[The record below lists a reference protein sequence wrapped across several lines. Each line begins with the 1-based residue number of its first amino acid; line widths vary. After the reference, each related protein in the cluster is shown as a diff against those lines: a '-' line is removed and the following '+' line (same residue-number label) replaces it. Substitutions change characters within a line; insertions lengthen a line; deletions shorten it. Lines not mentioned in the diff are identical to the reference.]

1 MRTLLSRVLVSS
13 HRPESP
19 GMSAPVQNSLTDAR
33 IVRLNASLMPVTP
46 VEAKLYKQLGIAPVE
61 VEAFTPAEII
71 PLVEECDA
79 LAVVSA
85 SLPEE
90 VIDSLSKCRLISRLG
105 DGTDKIDVEAAT
117 RKGIVVSNVP
127 FFCVT
132 EMADHVMAV
141 LLLLSKQI
149 PRMSQHMLD
158 GSFQQAREEGIRL
171 PRLSGQKLGLIGF
184 GASAKAVAR
193 RAKPFG
199 LELMATRQNQS
210 APSEEADALGVRM
223 VDLKTLLAE
232 SDFVSLHLPLNT
244 QTYHMLDR
252 ATLKR
257 MKPGAMLINTSR
269 GAIVDEDALAD
280 VLRDGPLAGA
290 GLDTFDVIDIFGES
304 KAPPEHPLL
313 NLDNVILTPHVSG
326 LSIQALEDIAVGS
339 VQNLVSVLSGYLP
352 HPENVVNPDVVPR
365 WQLDL
370 HDENVVRG
378 ISSS

>member
-1 MRTLLSRVLVSS
+1 MPSQISIT
-13 HRPESP
+13 E
-19 GMSAPVQNSLTDAR
+19 AR

-46 VEAKLYKQLGIAPVE
+46 VEARLYKQLGITPVE
-61 VEAFTPAEII
+61 VEAFTPDKII
-71 PLVEECDA
+71 PLVAECDA

-85 SLPEE
+85 SLPSE
-90 VIDSLSKCRLISRLG
+90 VIDSLSNCRLISRLG
-105 DGTDKIDVEAAT
+105 NGTDKIDVNAAT

-127 FFCVT
+127 YFCVT

-149 PRMSQHMLD
+149 LRMSQHMRS
-158 GSFQQAREEGIRL
+158 GNFQQARKEGIRL

-199 LELMATRQNQS
+199 LELVATRLNQS
-210 APSEEADALGVRM
+210 ASSEEADALGVRM
-223 VDLKTLLAE
+223 VDLETLLAE
-232 SDFVSLHLPLNT
+232 SDFVSLHLPLST
-244 QTYHMLDR
+244 QTHHMLDR
-252 ATLKR
+252 AALER
-257 MKPGAMLINTSR
+257 MKPGSILINTSR

-304 KAPPEHPLL
+304 KRPPEHPLL

-326 LSIQALEDIAVGS
+326 LSIQALEDIAVGG
-339 VQNLVSVLSGYLP
+339 VQNLVSVLSGHMP
-352 HPENVVNPDVVPR
+352 HPEDFVNPEVVPLF
-365 WQLDL
+365 QLEPYDAK
-370 HDENVVRG
+370 VVRDI
-378 ISSS
+378 ISS

>member
-1 MRTLLSRVLVSS
+1 MTAQVSF
-13 HRPESP
+13 
-19 GMSAPVQNSLTDAR
+19 TDAR

-46 VEAKLYKQLGIAPVE
+46 VEAALYKQLGITPVE
-61 VEAFTPAEII
+61 VEAFTPDEII
-71 PLVEECDA
+71 PIVEECDA

-85 SLPEE
+85 SLPKE
-90 VIDSLSKCRLISRLG
+90 VIDSLSNCRLISRLG
-105 DGTDKIDVEAAT
+105 NGTDKIDLDAAT
-117 RKGIVVSNVP
+117 RQGIVVSNVP
-127 FFCVT
+127 YFCVT

-141 LLLLSKQI
+141 LLMLSKQI
-149 PRMSQHMLD
+149 PRMSQHMRS
-158 GSFQQAREEGIRL
+158 GNFQQAREEGIRL

-184 GASAKAVAR
+184 GASAKALAR

-210 APSEEADALGVRM
+210 ASSEEADALGVRM
-223 VDLKTLLAE
+223 VDLETLLAE

-244 QTYHMLDR
+244 QTHHMLDR
-252 ATLKR
+252 AALEH

-304 KAPPEHPLL
+304 KKPPEHPLL

-339 VQNLVSVLSGYLP
+339 VQNLVSALSDHMP
-352 HPENVVNPDVVPR
+352 HPENVVNPDVIPR
-365 WQLDL
+365 FPLQP
-370 HDENVVRG
+370 HDAKVVQG

>member
-1 MRTLLSRVLVSS
+1 MPAPAQSS
-13 HRPESP
+13 F
-19 GMSAPVQNSLTDAR
+19 ADAR

-46 VEAKLYKQLGIAPVE
+46 VEARLYKQLGVTPVE
-61 VEAFTPAEII
+61 VEAFTPDEII
-71 PLVEECDA
+71 SIVEDCDA

-85 SLPEE
+85 SLPKE
-90 VIDSLSKCRLISRLG
+90 VIDSLSNCRLISRLG
-105 DGTDKIDVEAAT
+105 NGTDKIDLDTAT

-127 FFCVT
+127 YFCVT

-149 PRMSQHMLD
+149 PHMSQHMRA
-158 GSFQQAREEGIRL
+158 GNFQQAREEGIRL

-199 LELMATRQNQS
+199 LELIATRQNQS
-210 APSEEADALGVRM
+210 ASSEEADALGVRM
-223 VDLKTLLAE
+223 VDLETLLAE
-232 SDFVSLHLPLNT
+232 SDFVSLHLPLDT
-244 QTYHMLDR
+244 KTHHMLDR
-252 ATLKR
+252 AALER
-257 MKPGAMLINTSR
+257 MKPGAVLINTSR
-269 GAIVDEDALAD
+269 GAIVDEDALVD

-304 KAPPEHPLL
+304 QGPPEHPLL

-326 LSIQALEDIAVGS
+326 LSIQSLEDIAVGS
-339 VQNLVSVLSGYLP
+339 VQNMLSVLSGHMP

-365 WQLDL
+365 FRLDP
-370 HDENVVRG
+370 HDAEVVQG